1 MEKKT
6 KMDET
11 YFSFHPTV
19 AASIPHQPNS
29 EQQQLQ
35 TTQKPPLAPKPS
47 ITKPSQTFLVSH
59 NSMDRSNDTSW
70 KQTSRRNSRQDS
82 FNFNYRI
89 GDNSKLILASGSSPY
104 SDSEQGLSVKS
115 SEASISTLLQHGNR
129 TASPFSSTL
138 KRESFVTL
146 GSPSLGATINS
157 RFSRFETLPSLM
169 HETEISAV
177 RSTDSRTPL
186 THKRLKSFVHD
197 CSIPLPGLSRGSRIG
212 VLLPEGPELAVCL
225 VALLSHC
232 CVVPMNSHFTARE
245 VAAELTQLR
254 ADAVVLNARDHD
266 EELVRI
272 LTTAGITIMF
282 LFPDP
287 NYCGLFTLNS
297 FSTLE
302 GGVHDLISITSSPRN
317 RSTAS
322 KKRQSSLI
330 SFMMGDTA
338 STTTTH
344 SIHEHTD
351 PEDTVMILRTSGTS
365 GNKKTVPYTLRTL
378 IVGAKC
384 VAESWGL
391 SPQDVNLNMMPL
403 YHVGG
408 IVRNL
413 LAPILSGGTVIVTPG
428 FDAVAFW
435 EILQNHSPT
444 WYYAVPTMH
453 MAILEEGAE
462 VMKKGHRLG
471 EGLRTS
477 IRMIANAGGG
487 LPHSLAVQ
495 LRTVFQGSTVL
506 PSYGMTECMPIATP
520 PLHYKLEKPGT
531 SGVSVGPEIAI
542 MDGNNSILS
551 AGLFGRIM
559 VRGKPVFGGYEND
572 DEANAKAFTA
582 DGFFDTGDMGYLD
595 EDGYLFITG
604 RSKEVI
610 NRGGEIISP
619 VEIEDAVLS
628 HPRVLNAIA
637 FSVPHTVLQETV
649 GIVIVSRDPASRV
662 GLLELQRH
670 VASTLHPTKWPQFVV
685 YMEDLPKNQ
694 TNKPLRIKLAERLG
708 LDEQSDNTPINQRH
722 MEAECPPK
730 GTPISV
736 RIECQPV
743 SSVNVEKL
751 GKILCL
757 MPFAREARI
766 FSFEKG
772 EMAAFV
778 SGTQALSTQDVHD
791 FLMGRVH
798 DYEIPQDIIVV
809 NRLPK
814 DSHGTISFDKCKK
827 IYMEQREE
835 ALTETERVLVDLFA
849 KVLGLGRR
857 PKKSDDFFEIGGSS
871 LTAGKVTA
879 LIRSKFGVRLAPM
892 VIFQHRTAE
901 KLSEALA
908 EAVQTDR
915 EKPGSNGKTFAF
927 DGKIKSQS
935 PVSVKAIYSQLLPLL
950 VFRPLRSIA
959 LWLSFAHI
967 LSFIHLTFF
976 FEYNNRGTVKTS
988 VIIICQLMIAG
999 AATGLLFQILSPIIC
1014 LIAKW
1019 TLIGRYKAGE
1029 YPLWGSAYLR
1039 WWIVDHILLQFDSG
1053 VFGWSNIT
1061 RIAFWKMMGAK
1072 IAWNFKFDKNLTI
1085 REFDLIKIEE
1095 NCVAVDTLMRP
1106 FTMEPGLMVLK
1117 PIVIERNSILNMKS
1131 SIAPG
1136 SVIRANTV
1144 LPPMSSSYD
1153 ASAESSDKYRIFA
1166 GTGPDPNIIV
1176 LLLVGFPFIAIFRV
1190 LVLIPWAC
1198 MVYWMVQ
1205 FPFFGSPDDVAYLLL
1220 SNFGQLVLHF
1230 KDPRRIGIHVLGLL
1244 AHHLIAPFLRV
1255 ALLILVKRCLIGKFT
1270 PGEKRRSQ
1278 VQLLRHW
1285 IMSTLVDRGELGG
1298 VYELLGRHYE
1308 GISII
1313 YRALGAKI
1321 GKRVYWPGTPMSF
1334 YEFDLIDIGDDVV
1347 FGSRSKFVFSDAIE
1361 TRPIQVHA
1369 GAMVADRCVILPGAV
1384 IGKNAMIGSG
1394 SLLCKN
1400 GFYPPG
1406 STWIGSKGGD
1416 AILWDAG
1423 NPEVAENEPTLRPFG
1438 KAFYLKKANFKVF
1451 SQGFIFAYSA
1461 AFETFSTLLWSLP
1474 LLVGITLSGSF
1485 YDMALSKTVEA
1496 EVQGHLYF
1504 AMGYLFTYYW
1514 AVVISL
1520 AVPVTAKR
1528 FVTRRLTPGSY
1539 DWDMSDYCQ
1548 RWQVAIT
1555 MQKIASEF
1563 VNDIRGSAFIVSYFR
1578 ALGCSI
1584 GERVCLYPTGGDPM
1598 MTEPDLVSIGDHTV
1612 IDKASIV
1619 AHINSKGKFALNE
1632 LQIGN
1637 FCVLRS
1643 DARLL
1648 SGAEMCD
1655 NSRLMERTLVLGGD
1669 TVEAG
1674 KAMQGWPANDHI
1686 YD

>member
-1 MEKKT
+1 ME

-11 YFSFHPTV
+11 VLPSV
-19 AASIPHQPNS
+19 ATSPVQPYS
-29 EQQQLQ
+29 EHVQ
-35 TTQKPPLAPKPS
+35 TKQKPPLSPTKPS
-47 ITKPSQTFLVSH
+47 ISKSSPNFLVSH
-59 NSMDRSNDTSW
+59 NPMDRLSDTSPSL
-70 KQTSRRNSRQDS
+70 KPVSRRNSRPDS
-82 FNFNYRI
+82 FNFNSRV
-89 GDNSKLILASGSSPY
+89 GDNSKPIASAGSSPY
-104 SDSEQGLSVKS
+104 SDSEHGGLSVKS
-115 SEASISTLLQHGNR
+115 SEASISTLLQHTNR
-129 TASPFSSTL
+129 TPSPFSPIL
-138 KRESFVTL
+138 NRESLVAI
-146 GSPSLGATINS
+146 GSSSLGATISN

-169 HETEISAV
+169 YDTEVSAV
-177 RSTDSRTPL
+177 RSTDKRTPL
-186 THKRLKSFVHD
+186 THRRLKSFVHD
-197 CSIPLPGLSRGSRIG
+197 CSIPLPGLSRSSRVG

-232 CVVPMNSHFTARE
+232 CVVPMNSHLTARE
-245 VAAELTQLR
+245 VAAELAQLR
-254 ADAVVLNARDHD
+254 ADAVVLNAVDHD

-272 LTTAGITIMF
+272 LSATGVTTMF
-282 LFPDP
+282 LLPDALH
-287 NYCGLFTLNS
+287 CGLFTLS
-297 FSTLE
+297 LSSVLE
-302 GGVHDLISITSSPRN
+302 GGVHDLISITSGTRN

-330 SFMMGDTA
+330 SYMMGDTV
-338 STTTTH
+338 STTPTH
-344 SIHEHTD
+344 STHEYTD

-365 GNKKTVPYTLRTL
+365 GSKKTVPYTLRTL
-378 IVGAKC
+378 VVGAKC

-391 SPQDVNLNMMPL
+391 SPHDVNLNMMPL

-453 MAILEEGAE
+453 MAILEEGVE
-462 VMKKGHRLG
+462 VMKKGHKLG
-471 EGLRTS
+471 DGLRTS

-487 LPHSLAVQ
+487 LPHSLALQ

-520 PLHYKLEKPGT
+520 PLHYNLEKPGT

-542 MDGNNSILS
+542 MDTNNVALS
-551 AGLFGRIM
+551 AGSFGRIM

-572 DEANAKAFTA
+572 DDANARAFTP

-628 HPRVLNAIA
+628 HPRVMNAIA
-637 FSVPHTVLQETV
+637 FSVPHSVLQETV
-649 GIVIVSRDPASRV
+649 GIVIVARDASSRV
-662 GLLELQRH
+662 GLLEIQRH
-670 VASTLHPTKWPQFVV
+670 VSSILHPTKWPQFIV
-685 YMEDLPKNQ
+685 YMSEIPKNQ
-694 TNKPLRIKLAERLG
+694 TNKPLRIKLAERLA
-708 LDEQSDNTPINQRH
+708 LQEQSDSTPINQRH

-736 RIECQPV
+736 KIKCQPV

-751 GKILCL
+751 GKMLCL
-757 MPFAREARI
+757 MPSTREARI
-766 FSFEKG
+766 FSFQTG
-772 EMAAFV
+772 EMTAFV
-778 SGTQALSTQDVHD
+778 AGKLGLSKEDVHD
-791 FLMGRVH
+791 FLLERVH

-809 NRLPK
+809 DRIPK
-814 DSHGTISFDKCKK
+814 DSNGTISFEKCKK
-827 IYMEQREE
+827 IYMEKREE
-835 ALTETERVLVDLFA
+835 DLSDTERALVDLFA

-857 PKKSDDFFEIGGSS
+857 PKKSDDFFELGGGS

-879 LIRSKFGVRLAPM
+879 LIRNKFGVRLAPM
-892 VIFQHRTAE
+892 VIFQYRSAE
-901 KLSEALA
+901 KLSVALVEALQ
-908 EAVQTDR
+908 VDR
-915 EKPGSNGKTFAF
+915 EKPGTNGKSFAF
-927 DGKIKSQS
+927 DGKTKSEN
-935 PVSVKAIYSQLLPLL
+935 PVSLKAAYSQLLPMLMI
-950 VFRPLRSIA
+950 RPLRSIA
-959 LWLSFAHI
+959 LWLTFAHI
-967 LSFIHLTFF
+967 LSFIHLTLF
-976 FEYNNRGTVKTS
+976 FEFNDRGTVRTS
-988 VIIICQLMIAG
+988 FIIIIQLIIAG
-999 AATGLLFQILSPIIC
+999 AITGLIFQVLSPIVC

-1039 WWIVDHILLQFDSG
+1039 WWLVDQVLLQFDSG
-1053 VFGWSNIT
+1053 VFGWSIIT
-1061 RIAFWKMMGAK
+1061 RIAFWKLMGAD
-1072 IAWNFKFDKNLTI
+1072 IAWDFKFDKNLLI

-1095 NCVAVDTLMRP
+1095 NCIVVDSLMRP

-1136 SVIRANTV
+1136 SVIKANTV
-1144 LPPMSSSYD
+1144 LPPMGSSYD
-1153 ASAESSDKYRIFA
+1153 ASTESSEKYRIFA
-1166 GTGPDPNIIV
+1166 GTGPDPNIFI
-1176 LLLVGFPFIAIFRV
+1176 LLLFGYPFIAIFNA
-1190 LVLIPWAC
+1190 LCLIPWAC

-1205 FPFFGSPDDVAYLLL
+1205 FPFFGSPNDGAYLFL

-1230 KDPRRIGIHVLGLL
+1230 RNPRRIGIHVLASL
-1244 AHHLIAPFLRV
+1244 AHQLIAPFLRV
-1255 ALLILVKRCLIGKFT
+1255 ALLILVKRCVIGKFT

-1285 IMSTLVDRGELGG
+1285 IMSTLFDSGDLGG

-1313 YRALGAKI
+1313 YRALGAKV
-1321 GKRVYWPGTPMSF
+1321 GKRVYWPGTPMNF
-1334 YEFDLIDIGDDVV
+1334 YEFDLIDVGDDVV
-1347 FGSRSKFVFSDAIE
+1347 FGSRSKFVFSDTIE
-1361 TRPIQVHA
+1361 TRRIQVQA

-1384 IGKNAMIGSG
+1384 VGKNAMIGSG
-1394 SLLCKN
+1394 SLLSKN

-1423 NPEVAENEPTLRPFG
+1423 NPEVAEQEPTLRPFG
-1438 KAFYLKKANFKVF
+1438 KAFYLKEANFKVF

-1461 AFETFSTLLWSLP
+1461 AFETFSTILWSFP
-1474 LLVGITLSGSF
+1474 LLVAITLSGSY
-1485 YDMALSKTVEA
+1485 YDMALSKTTEA
-1496 EVQGHLYF
+1496 EAQGHLHF
-1504 AMGYLFTYYW
+1504 ALGYLFTYYW
-1514 AVVISL
+1514 AVAISL
-1520 AVPVTAKR
+1520 TIPIIGKR

-1555 MQKIASEF
+1555 MQKISSDF
-1563 VNDIRGSAFIVSYFR
+1563 VNDLRGSAFIVSYFR
-1578 ALGCSI
+1578 AMGCSI

-1632 LQIGN
+1632 LQIGS

-1669 TVEAG
+1669 TVESG
-1674 KAMQGWPANDHI
+1674 KVMQGWPANDHI